1 MMCSDEVKSKVK
13 KTAKNYML
21 EYFKTVESSS
31 DVSDSAAKSDCSVD
45 SFKMRRNFKQ
55 KVKKPSNK
63 HDFQTLLKNEF
74 ECYANTPWEG
84 SYNTFWCT
92 NQLRFPNLS
101 KFARI
106 VLTPPATSCPS
117 ERAFSAASTQIWA
130 RRNRLVAASVEKLM
144 FLISNLTDDVDLLT
158 LD

>member
-1 MMCSDEVKSKVK
+1 MCSDEVKSKVK

-31 DVSDSAAKSDCSVD
+31 DVSYSAAKSDCSVE

-84 SYNTFWCT
+84 SYTFWCT

-106 VLTPPATSCPS
+106 VLS
-117 ERAFSAASTQIWA
+117 EAVHPKEHF
-130 RRNRLVAASVEKLM
+130 RLRVLKYRQEEIDWQLRVSK
-144 FLISNLTDDVDLLT
+144 N
-158 LD
+158 